1 MRRCLCLLLTLTLLA
16 LILGCG
22 TGYNNPTT
30 NVGLYGNWNVTMYP
44 TGSATPVYVFGLA
57 MSQEG
62 SSNYSGASIV
72 YNGSV
77 AAPSNMCI
85 NASTLTAV
93 ASTSGNNFT
102 MTVTDATSGTVI
114 SVTGSLASQTS
125 ELTGNYSNVASSTCP
140 SSSGT
145 VDMLAQ

>member
-1 MRRCLCLLLTLTLLA
+1 MQRCFCLLITLVLIALTA
-16 LILGCG
+16 GCG

-62 SSNYSGASIV
+62 SSNYSGAAIA
-72 YNGSV
+72 YTGGV
-77 AAPSNMCI
+77 AVPSNMCI
-85 NASTLTAV
+85 NANTLTAV
-93 ASTSGNNFT
+93 ATTSGNNFN
-102 MTVTDATSGTVI
+102 MTITDSTSQTVI
-114 SVTGSLASQTS
+114 SVTGTLATQTS
-125 ELTGNYSNVASSTCP
+125 TLSGNYTNPASSTCP
-140 SSSGT
+140 ASSGT